1 MGGDTNDWC
10 INLNLRYTYGCE
22 VYQAWNDKIHDPA
35 RKVTNNEGQ
44 SKCKEVFSIH
54 VKKDTVVKCGEY
66 QLEKDYTPFLGN
78 KSILT
83 FDMYAS
89 ENENP
94 KYITDPG
101 CYHLGRLSIPVPE
114 GKTKDEKKIKLAIKF
129 GTTNLE
135 ATATAVKTGIS
146 ETLQFELPS

>member
-1 MGGDTNDWC
+1 M
-10 INLNLRYTYGCE
+10 
-22 VYQAWNDKIHDPA
+22 
-35 RKVTNNEGQ
+35 
-44 SKCKEVFSIH
+44 
-54 VKKDTVVKCGEY
+54 KCGEY
-66 QLEKDYTPFLGN
+66 QLEKEYTPFMGD

-94 KYITDPG
+94 KYITEPG
-101 CYHLGRLSIPVPE
+101 CFHLGKLSIQLPE

-135 ATATAVKTGIS
+135 ATATAVKTGKS
-146 ETLQFELPS
+146 VTSSFELSA